1 MKTIIA
7 FILSFFLLSTS
18 FSSAPGALA
27 GIREAI
33 SELNYALTVEW
44 DQKDASIRQQQID
57 RFHSRIAELELKGI
71 SRSTILKEAIQ
82 GLPKSKAR
90 TDMLSFLDQVDT
102 DVFGPQD
109 FQKVLSEI
117 AEKSKTSGASW
128 NGSIDIATLAPVLV
142 IAGIVVVI
150 LLATSNKEEVKQTDG
165 STSGGST
172 SGGSTSGGSTSGG
185 STTGGGSS
193 DQCCFHRGA
202 DGTCYHE
209 NPVCQ
214 GCECYHRGADGTC
227 FHCSCGDGKCF

>member
-1 MKTIIA
+1 MKTIIT
-7 FILSFFLLSTS
+7 IVLSFFILSTS
-18 FSSAPGALA
+18 FSSAPGALE

-33 SELNYALTVEW
+33 NELNYALTVEW
-44 DQKDASIRQQQID
+44 DQKDATFRQQQMD
-57 RFHSRIAELELKGI
+57 RFHTKVSELELKGI

-82 GLPKSKAR
+82 GLPRSKAR
-90 TDMLSFLDQVDT
+90 EEMLNFLEQVDT
-102 DVFGPQD
+102 NVFEPQD

-117 AEKSKTSGASW
+117 AEKSKSSGASW
-128 NGSIDIATLAPVLV
+128 NGGVDIATLAPVLV
-142 IAGIVVVI
+142 IAGVVMVI
-150 LLATSNKEEVKQTDG
+150 LLATSKKEEVKQTDG

-172 SGGSTSGGSTSGG
+172 TGG
-185 STTGGGSS
+185 STTGGETSGGGTSGGTS